1 MSEENRYTLPQ
12 AQLEFAKT
20 IFNSIWDFLEKPDR
34 TQEED
39 RDMLLAA
46 FASLF
51 HWKRAGTAVHE
62 QRGSWM
68 VSRVYLTLE
77 KSEDALVWARH
88 CFEISDGHPSEMED
102 FDLAY
107 AQEALARAY
116 AQSGDQEKALK
127 HWNQAA
133 KLGEKIEDPEDK
145 TIFMGDFQSGSWYN
159 LQIG

>member
-1 MSEENRYTLPQ
+1 MSEEKRYTLPH

-20 IFNSIWDFLEKPDR
+20 IFNSIWGLLEKSDR
-34 TQEED
+34 TPEED
-39 RDMLLAA
+39 RDILLAA
-46 FASLF
+46 FASLY

-77 KSEDALVWARH
+77 KGKDALAWARR
-88 CFEISDGHPSEMED
+88 CFEISDGHPFEMED

-127 HWNQAA
+127 HWNRAA
-133 KLGEKIEDPEDK
+133 KLGERIEDPEDK
-145 TIFMGDFQSGSWYN
+145 KIFIEDFQSGSWYN
-159 LQIG
+159 LRIR